1 MKFLVPEISC
11 GGCIP
16 ENILKQSLIAYTL
29 HPSVEAKHTGYFE
42 VDITPEQLASLAE
55 NKEIDIMISNGWLL
69 FDSAGKRFKQR

>member
-1 MKFLVPEISC
+1 MKFIVPEISWA

-16 ENILKQSLIAYTL
+16 ESILKQSLIAYTL
-29 HPSVEAKHTGYFE
+29 HREEAKCAGYFE

-69 FDSAGKRFKQR
+69 FDSAGKRFRQR